1 MPFTL
6 SHAAAALPG
15 IRPDG
20 TGRGPLLPSALV
32 AGTLAPDLTYYAA
45 SAAPAAM
52 ELGAHTHSPAGVL
65 TVDVL
70 LAAALVGMWLLLRA
84 PLAALLPRRRQD
96 RAYALLRGG
105 TWRGRPPASLAAR
118 FWLSAALGAATHA
131 FWDSFTH
138 ADRWGVRQVPLLAE
152 EALGVPLHHQ
162 LQYGSSAVALVVL
175 AVFLRRAWRR
185 LPDSPPPAGLPV
197 LAAPV
202 RRWAV
207 ALAAGAAVAGA
218 AHRCARRAAAEPG
231 LAWDGYLPT
240 ALFGAGAGLVPAL
253 VVFAVVVH
261 AVHAARARRS
271 GGRPDEAGAD
281 RPPAVPRT

>member
-52 ELGAHTHSPAGVL
+52 ELGVYTHSPAGVL

-84 PLAALLPRRRQD
+84 PLSALLPRRRQGS
-96 RAYALLRGG
+96 AYALLRGG
-105 TWRGRPPASLAAR
+105 TWRGRPPAALAAR

-131 FWDSFTH
+131 VWDSFTH
-138 ADRWGVRQVPLLAE
+138 LDRWGVRRVPFLAE
-152 EALGVPLHHQ
+152 EVLGVPLYHQ
-162 LQYGSSAVALVVL
+162 LQYGSSAVALVAL
-175 AVFLRRAWRR
+175 AVFLRRAWRLTAR
-185 LPDSPPPAGLPV
+185 HLPDAPAPAGLPV

-207 ALAAGAAVAGA
+207 TLLAGAAVAGA

-231 LAWDGYLPT
+231 IAWDGYLPT

-253 VVFAVVVH
+253 VAFAVAVH
-261 AVHAARARRS
+261 AVQAARA
-271 GGRPDEAGAD
+271 GRPDEAGAD